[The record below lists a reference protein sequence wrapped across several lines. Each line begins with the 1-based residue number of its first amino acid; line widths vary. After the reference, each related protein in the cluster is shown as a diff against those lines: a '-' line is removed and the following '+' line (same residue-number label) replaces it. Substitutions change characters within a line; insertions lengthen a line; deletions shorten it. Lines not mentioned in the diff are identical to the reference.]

1 MKKYTGKSVLRVD
14 AYDKATGRAKYVDDL
29 CPKDALIMKICHST
43 IGHGYVK
50 SIDTAEAEAVPGVIK
65 ILTCFDVPDI
75 QFPTPGHPWSTDP
88 HHQDPA
94 DRKLLNRH
102 VRYYGDDVA
111 VVIAENEIAAN
122 QAVRHPAYLCQ
133 AVILGLAAY
142 YACMLVTDRVI
153 GLLVPGFSNYNDS
166 AIATMGQDS
175 RLLVIIG
182 TVLVPTVE
190 ECVFRGLIF
199 RNLYGKSHWCAY
211 IVSMLAF
218 ALIHILGYVRQYTPL
233 EILMAVLQYLPAGLC
248 LAWSYTKADT
258 IFAPIAIHAT
268 VNFITLTSWR

>member
-1 MKKYTGKSVLRVD
+1 MTKRISARSCPNSQETVCGFCYLAFQLLLLPELLTMLNDQLSAPLR
-14 AYDKATGRAKYVDDL
+14 
-29 CPKDALIMKICHST
+29 
-43 IGHGYVK
+43 
-50 SIDTAEAEAVPGVIK
+50 EAELNFIFYTINFIAV
-65 ILTCFDVPDI
+65 
-75 QFPTPGHPWSTDP
+75 
-88 HHQDPA
+88 
-94 DRKLLNRH
+94 LLIFH
-102 VRYYGDDVA
+102 DFLAG
-111 VVIAENEIAAN
+111 AAN

-175 RLLVIIG
+175 RLLVFIG
-182 TVLVPTVE
+182 TVLLVPTVE

-199 RNLYGKSHWCAY
+199 RNLYGKSHWAAY
-211 IVSMLAF
+211 VVSMLAF
-218 ALIHILGYVRQYTPL
+218 ALVHILGYAGQYTPL

-268 VNFITLTSWR
+268 VNFITLTAWR